1 MSKITDKQLTAK
13 PTDKDVWLSEVAIWG
28 HGSLVAR
35 ITPRGERLFYFRY
48 SNSNNI
54 RITLPIGT
62 YSRTQ
67 EKGTMSLADAGT
79 FAKHLAGLHKSGIR
93 DIKEHLEME
102 ELLKQTTRNTEI
114 ALLEKQQAEAITEKE
129 KLESR
134 MTVRQLFERWM
145 TLEIANRKDAGAEVR
160 RMFEKDV
167 LPHIGQLFAE
177 EVHKRHI
184 AEITDRLLARG
195 VTRMAKVVFSLIRQM
210 FNFAVERDIVQF
222 NPTSTINKGRV
233 FGKDNER
240 DRILSDEE
248 IIVLKQKLNDAGLL
262 PKTNIVLWIVLST
275 CCRIGELLSAKWT
288 HIDFEKRTWLIPS
301 ENSKNGKPLVVFLSD
316 FSKRHFKELHNH
328 TGNSVWCYPNRDD
341 SDAVSQKTVT
351 KQIGDRQKAKGEL
364 PINGRTSLV
373 DALILSGGRWT
384 PHDLRR
390 TGASI
395 MTRLKVLPEVAE
407 RCLNHTEVSKVKR
420 TYQRYDYADEMTEAW
435 KVLGLHLESLLN
447 ITSD

>member
-1 MSKITDKQLTAK
+1 
-13 PTDKDVWLSEVAIWG
+13 
-28 HGSLVAR
+28 
-35 ITPRGERLFYFRY
+35 
-48 SNSNNI
+48 
-54 RITLPIGT
+54 
-62 YSRTQ
+62 
-67 EKGTMSLADAGT
+67 
-79 FAKHLAGLHKSGIR
+79 
-93 DIKEHLEME
+93 
-102 ELLKQTTRNTEI
+102 
-114 ALLEKQQAEAITEKE
+114 
-129 KLESR
+129 
-134 MTVRQLFERWM
+134 
-145 TLEIANRKDAGAEVR
+145 
-160 RMFEKDV
+160 
-167 LPHIGQLFAE
+167 
-177 EVHKRHI
+177 
-184 AEITDRLLARG
+184 
-195 VTRMAKVVFSLIRQM
+195 MAKVVFSLIRQM

-316 FSKRHFKELHNH
+316 FSQRHFKELHNH